1 MADYSDSTKMTNYS
15 VSIKDCSKELTNR
28 ERIRIKDTSN
38 AVKLDEAA
46 NGDSP
51 LVIEPDYYAVLA
63 VHNEKSENK
72 DYEVYIIVD
81 TSGTKFVTGSTSFFT
96 SFIDI
101 WGEMKDDDSDEPWQI
116 EVYKKDSKNYKGK
129 QFLTCS
135 IV

>member
-1 MADYSDSTKMTNYS
+1 MTDYN
-15 VSIKDCSKELTNR
+15 VSIKESSKELTNR

-51 LVIEPDYYAVLA
+51 LIIEPDYYAVLE

-96 SFIDI
+96 SFANI
-101 WGEMKDDDSDEPWQI
+101 WSEMIDDDSDEAWQI

>member
-1 MADYSDSTKMTNYS
+1 MTDYN
-15 VSIKDCSKELTNR
+15 VSIKECSKELTNR

-51 LVIEPDYYAVLA
+51 LIIEPDYYAVLA

-96 SFIDI
+96 SFANI
-101 WGEMKDDDSDEPWQI
+101 WSEMKDDDSDEAWQI

-129 QFLTCS
+129 KFLTCS

>member
-1 MADYSDSTKMTNYS
+1 MTDYN
-15 VSIKDCSKELTNR
+15 VSIKESSKELTTR

-51 LVIEPDYYAVLA
+51 LIIEPDYYAVLE

-96 SFIDI
+96 SFANI
-101 WGEMKDDDSDEPWQI
+101 WCEMIDDDSDEAWQI